1 MRKILLCAVMALF
14 AVVVSA
20 QELNVGSIN
29 VRLLAKGD
37 YKKHNGWDLRKGY
50 LCDMINLEA
59 FDVFGAQE
67 VKKPQLDDMLTA
79 LPEYRYVGVGRDD
92 GKEKGEYSPVFY
104 RNDKFKLL
112 NSGTFWLS
120 ETPDQVS
127 KGWDGLCRRVCSWA
141 YLQRKS
147 DKVCFYFLSTHLDH
161 KGKVAKM
168 EGAKLIVKFIKEQCK
183 GENVIIVGDFNVNQ
197 GSEPYK
203 VFAESGVLNDT
214 YDIAKYRFAPTGTFN
229 SFEPRRYTD
238 KRIDHIFVSKGI
250 SVSRYGTL
258 TYHYFRDMKAEEQD
272 MGSAAPKE
280 IKGENR
286 DVKCLSDHYAVQSFI
301 TLNGAAKPKKVNELN
316 VGSFNIRNGRP
327 LRSGEERPNGKKN
340 DYTRYDGWDDRKQ
353 QICDMINLEAFD
365 VFGAQEVRKVQLD
378 EMLAMLPDYDYIG
391 VGREDGKEKGE
402 YSPVFYRKDVL
413 EKLDGGTF
421 WLSPTPDVPSKGWDA
436 RYNRICSWGVFRHK
450 ASGKK
455 VCFMNVHFDHR
466 GVQARIEAAKQIA
479 AYVKKNC
486 KGMTVVLSGD
496 FNVTQHSDSYKAL
509 IDTKVMKDSHDLAE
523 YRFEPT
529 GTFNSF
535 NPRRFTTHRIDHLFV
550 SKGVKVSRWG
560 VLTYHYLRTPTAE
573 EVAEKE
579 AKWAAEL
586 EKNPNKKRP
595 AVENRDVKCI
605 SDHYAIQAFI
615 TMK

>member
-1 MRKILLCAVMALF
+1 MRKIFLCTVMALF

-67 VKKPQLDDMLTA
+67 VKKPQLDDMLAA

-286 DVKCLSDHYAVQSFI
+286 EVKCLSDHYAVQSFI
-301 TLNGAAKPKKVNELN
+301 TLKGAAKPKKVYELN
-316 VGSFNIRNGRP
+316 VGSFNIRNGRS
-327 LRSGEERPNGKKN
+327 LRPDEVRPNGKKN

>member
-1 MRKILLCAVMALF
+1 MALF

-67 VKKPQLDDMLTA
+67 VKKPQLDDMLAA